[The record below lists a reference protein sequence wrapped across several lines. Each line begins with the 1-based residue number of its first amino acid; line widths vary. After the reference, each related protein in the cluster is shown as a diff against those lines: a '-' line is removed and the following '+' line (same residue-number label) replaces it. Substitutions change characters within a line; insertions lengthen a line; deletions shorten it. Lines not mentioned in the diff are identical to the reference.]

1 VTALEKESKLMK
13 PKIELYGDGIGAVE
27 YVEHMGSD
35 LTVVNS
41 ARVSFGKHKKDL
53 DDADKKL
60 IKYLIRHQHTST
72 LEHNLITFR
81 FCVPLFVRSQHHR
94 HRTWSYNEISRRY
107 TDADLRFYSPERFR
121 TQHKSN
127 RQASNAEELIDPEVG
142 DYTYDDGFIFKC
154 IPCEDEDMHCLVE
167 AYHKMS
173 LDVFNMMIDKGVCRE
188 QARGVLPQN
197 LYTEYYGTV
206 NLSNLLKFIDL
217 RTHEGAQWEIQK
229 VAQACLDIAEQ
240 FYPVTV
246 AAWRTKHT

>member
-1 VTALEKESKLMK
+1 MKERGNEKLK
-13 PKIELYGDGIGAVE
+13 KIELYDDGIGFVQ

-35 LTVVNS
+35 LSVVNS
-41 ARVSFGKHKKDL
+41 ARVSFGKHKQKLDEKDE
-53 DDADKKL
+53 KL
-60 IKYLIRHQHTST
+60 IKYLIKHKHTST
-72 LEHNLITFR
+72 LEHNLVTFR

-107 TDADLRFYSPERFR
+107 TDVDLKFYEPESFR

-127 RQASNAEELIDPEVG
+127 RQASNSEDLINPDIFYKHPEIVNEVS
-142 DYTYDDGFIFKC
+142 DLASV
-154 IPCEDEDMHCLVE
+154 LVKRHNE
-167 AYHKMS
+167 ASVKLFDKL
-173 LDVFNMMIDKGVCRE
+173 LDAGVCRE

-229 VAQACLDIAEQ
+229 AAEACLEIASELW
-240 FYPVTV
+240 PVTV
-246 AAWRTKHT
+246 KAYRSLDT

>member
-1 VTALEKESKLMK
+1 VTSKDYSK
-13 PKIELYGDGIGAVE
+13 TIHIYDDNIGKVE
-27 YVEHMGSD
+27 YVEHMGDD

-41 ARVSFGKHKKDL
+41 ARVSFGAKKEEL
-53 DDADKKL
+53 DDRDRKL
-60 IKYLIRHQHTST
+60 IKYLIKHRHTST
-72 LEHNLITFR
+72 LEHNAVTFR
-81 FCVPLFVRSQHHR
+81 FCVPLYVRSQHHR

-107 TDADLRFYSPERFR
+107 TDVDIRFYEPPAFR

-154 IPCEDEDMHCLVE
+154 VPCEDEDMHCLVE

-197 LYTEYYGTV
+197 MYTEYYGTV
-206 NLSNLLKFIDL
+206 NLNNLLKFIDL
-217 RTHEGAQWEIQK
+217 RTHEGAQWEIQQM
-229 VAQACLDIAEQ
+229 ANACLEIATDL
-240 FYPVTV
+240 FPITV
-246 AAWRTKHT
+246 GAYREIR